1 MVRKITPLVLI
12 LFLMS
17 CERSSNNLP
26 IINLPSVLEVLEN
39 QTQVS
44 EILVS
49 DPDDDPLQ
57 ITISG
62 IDKDFFLV
70 EDRILS
76 FTEAPDFEAREEF
89 FITLVVDDTHHVV
102 IHDLKIIVLNV
113 NDNPPFFVSLE
124 TDLFARNGNL
134 DLGTISSEDP
144 DNDLLAYSI
153 DGHDSEFLFC
163 DPESGELSFI
173 APPDF
178 TVRSTYEIVATVF
191 DGIHEVSKPLTIY
204 ELVLPQILIS
214 TSDQIVDEPKIMAE
228 MEIFK
233 NNTLVEYYNIGIEL
247 RGSSSLAFSKKSYG
261 FETRD
266 AEDEDL
272 STSLG
277 GFPEEEDWIL
287 YGPFLDKSLL
297 RNVLIFDLS
306 NSINRYASRTA
317 FYELF
322 INNEARG
329 LYVLMEKMKRDKNR
343 IDVSKNNDADIS
355 GGYILQ
361 IDRPTSTNGEP
372 DISEF
377 FYSLSTIDNT
387 RPIAFLYEYPKS
399 NKITEEQKSYI
410 QDYINNFEQA
420 LLSEDFE
427 DANSGYQHWID
438 TDSFVDFFLLT
449 ELSKNVDGYRL
460 STFLHKE
467 KGEKLKMGPIWDFNS
482 AFGLVSYC
490 GAFDVSGWQ
499 YQFNSLCPQDY
510 QVPFWISRL
519 LESSEFKQRAKN
531 RWLALRSN
539 ELSNFTIISKLNAY
553 TRYLGEYNAIARNL
567 EYHDHDVGAWG
578 AISQPT
584 YSGDINYLKNWI
596 EGRLTWIDSEI
607 ALW

>member
-1 MVRKITPLVLI
+1 MILKFIPFVLI
-12 LFLMS
+12 LFLIS
-17 CERSSNNLP
+17 CERFSNNPP
-26 IINLPSVLEVLEN
+26 IIILPSVLEVFEN

-70 EDRILS
+70 EDRMLS
-76 FTEAPDFEAREEF
+76 FTEAPDFEVNEEF
-89 FITLVVDDTHHVV
+89 LITLTVDDTHHIV

-113 NDNPPFFVSLE
+113 NDNPPFFVSSE

-144 DNDLLAYSI
+144 DNDLLTYSI
-153 DGHDSEFLFC
+153 DGRDAEFLFC

-178 TVRSTYEIVATVF
+178 RVRSTYEIVATVF
-191 DGIHEVSKPLTIY
+191 DGIHQVSKPLTIY

-214 TSDQIVDEPKIMAE
+214 TSDQIVDEPKIMAD
-228 MEIFK
+228 MEILK
-233 NNTLVEYYNIGIEL
+233 NNTLVEHYNIGIEL
-247 RGSSSLAFSKKSYG
+247 RGSSSLAFPKKSYG

-266 AEDEDL
+266 AEGEDL
-272 STSLG
+272 STTLG

-306 NSINRYASRTA
+306 NSINRYASRTE

-322 INNEARG
+322 INNEAKG
-329 LYVLMEKMKRDKNR
+329 LYILMEKIKRDKNR
-343 IDVSKNNDADIS
+343 VDVSKNNDADIS

-361 IDRPTSTNGEP
+361 IDRPTPTSAESDN
-372 DISEF
+372 SEF
-377 FYSLSTIDNT
+377 FNSLSSIHDA
-387 RPIAFLYEYPKS
+387 RPITFLYEYPKS
-399 NKITEEQKSYI
+399 NKITEQQKSYI
-410 QDYINNFEQA
+410 QDYINSFEQA
-420 LLSEDFE
+420 LLSENFE
-427 DANSGYQHWID
+427 DANTGYQRWID
-438 TDSFVDFFLLT
+438 IDSFIDFFILT

-467 KGEKLKMGPIWDFNS
+467 KGEKLKMGPIWDFNI

-490 GAFDVSGWQ
+490 GSSDISGWQ
-499 YQFNSLCPQDY
+499 YQFNSLCPEDY
-510 QVPFWISRL
+510 QVPFWMSRL

-539 ELSNFTIISKLNAY
+539 ELSNFTIISKLNAH
-553 TRYLGEYNAIARNL
+553 TRYLDEYNAIARNL
-567 EYHDHDVGAWG
+567 EYHDHDVRAWG
-578 AISQPT
+578 ANSMPT
-584 YSGDINYLKNWI
+584 YSGDIDYLKNWI
-596 EGRLTWIDSEI
+596 EGRLAWIDSEI